1 MLGFLVIVTSS
12 SQANVLEPLF
22 SRAGGIAG
30 RNISLDFGGKR
41 LRNPSLLFSL
51 PATTKDSRLSIRRLA
66 AFNSLTSLLR
76 SSPHL
81 SHFAFDMSRCSF
93 TNFLSTPIALRFAEA
108 TDVLTVSGQT
118 IDGKPETVRRGDVC
132 KDCPTYGSA
141 TISNCKFSN
150 CKTSDTLDK
159 IFKNGGA
166 LGFENAYIIRI
177 EKCTFTSCSQSSA
190 TACADPGCGGGAVYV
205 GSSDRLVLSG
215 SSITSCSADC
225 GGGVWTYRVSSVEID
240 NTKMVECSSSKKEG
254 GGLRCDEGSYRGAFV
269 SFQSCTTTPPS
280 TGGSGAAFNNVKSF
294 STDTNAT
301 SCSGGT
307 NNGWGAFRVQDG
319 TVEIHF
325 SKFISNQ
332 GAVGVLLQ
340 DALTVD
346 LSRTAFIDQTAD
358 TDLYLYTTRAEMKA
372 SLDHICFQRNSYSVP
387 PLSLAQQGG
396 SLTVTMSDSYF
407 SGSLVYATE
416 TGSVAIETQ
425 NVFTNAHDS
434 QCDAHTP
441 TLSVEPTET
450 FSATAELTD
459 DSSSTSSSS
468 SSTETTSDT
477 SSSTETTSDTSSSSD
492 TGTGPTSSSGTGSS
506 GVTTTPG
513 DEGNKGD
520 NNIGVIVGSVIA
532 VILVIV
538 IVTLVVMC
546 CMWRCRKSAVM
557 KDHEVSDMDV
567 LAFPT
572 V

>member
-51 PATTKDSRLSIRRLA
+51 PATTKDSRLSIRRLT

-93 TNFLSTPIALRFAEA
+93 TNFLSTPIALRFAAEA
-108 TDVLTVSGQT
+108 VLTVSGKT
-118 IDGKPETVRRGDVC
+118 IDGTPQTVSRGEVC
-132 KDCPTYGSA
+132 QKCPTYGSA
-141 TISNCKFSN
+141 TISNCQFSN
-150 CKTSDTLDK
+150 CKTSDG

-166 LGFENAYIIRI
+166 LGFENAYVIRV
-177 EKCTFTSCSQSSA
+177 EKCTFTSCSQA
-190 TACADPGCGGGAVYV
+190 GTTCTDPGCGGGAVYV

-215 SSITSCSADC
+215 SSITGCSADC

-240 NTKMVECSSSKKEG
+240 NTKMVQCSSSKKEG

-269 SFQSCTTTPPS
+269 SFQSCTTTSPS

-301 SCSGGT
+301 SCSGGSDG
-307 NNGWGAFRVQDG
+307 GWGAFRVQDG

-332 GAVGVLLQ
+332 GATGVLLQ
-340 DALTVD
+340 NVLTAD
-346 LSRTAFIDQTAD
+346 LSRTAFIDQASGI
-358 TDLYLYTTRAEMKA
+358 DLYLYTTGAAMQA
-372 SLDHICFQRNSYSVP
+372 SLDHICFQRNSYSAA
-387 PLSLAQQGG
+387 PLSLATQGG
-396 SLTVTMSDSYF
+396 SLRVTMSDSYF
-407 SGSLVYATE
+407 SGTQVYAIE
-416 TGSVAIETQ
+416 IGSVDLKTQ
-425 NVFTNAHDS
+425 NVFTNAKDS

-441 TLSVEPTET
+441 TLSVEPTAT
-450 FSATAELTD
+450 FTATEEPTD
-459 DSSSTSSSS
+459 DSSSTSSST
-468 SSTETTSDT
+468 TETTSDT
-477 SSSTETTSDTSSSSD
+477 SSSTETTSDTSSTGTSSD
-492 TGTGPTSSSGTGSS
+492 TGTDPTSSSGTGSS